1 MKYFCKVL
9 TFLYIQSWCS
19 ETPINYG
26 FRKCCPLK
34 MSTLSLLPAHHVE
47 KIKVKADAQINYKTN
62 KQNQAVL
69 NKRCNHYSKDIFIS
83 QGVLFPF
90 SHFQF
95 VVSLLVLYSCQRP
108 QTSTVSGVCW
118 EVNTLNMSNHLVS
131 LLALS
136 IIWSD

>member
-19 ETPINYG
+19 ETPNYG